1 MWGRLKAREINIIA
15 YSEWNA
21 VKWKIFPSI
30 CRSALAYAASAS
42 VNDTLIGAMSD
53 EEWPV
58 REVAA
63 ETIGKIGLNT
73 ASQTLIEAMEDEYWQ
88 VRVKAAR
95 SLGLI
100 KSPTGVSVLATA
112 LTHDISN
119 LRKEAAAALGD
130 PDPDLRKNVVWAIDR
145 IKAA

>member
-1 MWGRLKAREINIIA
+1 MEDL
-15 YSEWNA
+15 S
-21 VKWKIFPSI
+21 SI
-30 CRSALAYAASAS
+30 LSTNSALAYAASAS

-73 ASQTLIEAMEDEYWQ
+73 ASQTLIVQAMEDEYWQ

-100 KSPTGVSVLATA
+100 KSPTGVSGAC
-112 LTHDISN
+112 HGI
-119 LRKEAAAALGD
+119 D
-130 PDPDLRKNVVWAIDR
+130 PRYQQPP
-145 IKAA
+145 